1 MYPCS
6 SILRRPGQSQKGR
19 LKAAGQPVARVPVP
33 AGEPAGEV
41 RALFPGWTDRLAP
54 KPGQIPKAM
63 NP

>member
-19 LKAAGQPVARVPVP
+19 SKPRGNLWPGFLFRL
-33 AGEPAGEV
+33 GEPAGEV